1 MTSSDSDGG
10 IDIPPTLARAVRAP
24 SLVGVVDP
32 APYAV
37 PLREEFGDPAQIA

>member
-1 MTSSDSDGG
+1 MISSDSDSG

-24 SLVGVVDP
+24 SLAGVLDQGPHV
-32 APYAV
+32 V